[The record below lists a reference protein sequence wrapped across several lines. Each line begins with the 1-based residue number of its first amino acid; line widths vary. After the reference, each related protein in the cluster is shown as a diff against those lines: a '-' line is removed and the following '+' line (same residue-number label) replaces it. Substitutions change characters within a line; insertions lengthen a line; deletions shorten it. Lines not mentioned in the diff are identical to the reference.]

1 MAMEG
6 KYTTKH
12 GVTLEKAYLKVT
24 HADLRY
30 IESRRRWF
38 MRYTVSVY
46 ADRVSRR
53 TSLDPVCKEV
63 YLMKV
68 DLTRGDNKKNIIE
81 TCYANFH
88 SENPEYEFKDI

>member
-6 KYTTKH
+6 KYITKH
-12 GVTLEKAYLKVT
+12 GVTLENAYLKVT
-24 HADLRY
+24 EADLRY
-30 IESRRRWF
+30 IQSRRRWY

-53 TSLDPVCKEV
+53 TNLDPVCKEV

-81 TCYANFH
+81 SCYANFH
-88 SENPEYEFKDI
+88 AENPDYEFKDI

>member
-12 GVTLEKAYLKVT
+12 GVTLENAYLKVT
-24 HADLRY
+24 EADLRY
-30 IESRRRWF
+30 IQSRRRWY

-46 ADRVSRR
+46 ADRASRR
-53 TSLDPVCKEV
+53 TNLDPVCKEI

-88 SENPEYEFKDI
+88 AENPDYEFKDI

>member
-24 HADLRY
+24 QADLRY
-30 IESRRRWF
+30 IESKRRWY

-53 TSLDPVCKEV
+53 TKLDPVCKEI

-81 TCYANFH
+81 SCYANFH
-88 SENPEYEFKDI
+88 SQNPDLDFADI

>member
-12 GVTLEKAYLKVT
+12 GVTLENAYLKVT
-24 HADLRY
+24 EADLRY
-30 IESRRRWF
+30 IQSRRRWY

-46 ADRVSRR
+46 ADRGSRR
-53 TSLDPVCKEV
+53 TNLDPVCKEI

-81 TCYANFH
+81 SCYANFH
-88 SENPEYEFKDI
+88 AENPDYEFKDI